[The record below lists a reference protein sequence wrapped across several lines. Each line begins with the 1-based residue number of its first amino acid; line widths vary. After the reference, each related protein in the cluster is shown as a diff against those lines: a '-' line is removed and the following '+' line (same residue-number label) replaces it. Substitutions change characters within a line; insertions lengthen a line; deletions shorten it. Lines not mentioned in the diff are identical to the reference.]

1 MKKKVLAFLLA
12 STMVIEP
19 FSVASAADFSDG
31 MGQDTVQF
39 SDDAEDVPEVENNEV
54 DQFGTDAVGEGEE
67 STETHVQIGDK
78 VWVDFDNDNGI
89 ATISGEGS
97 TWDYFLD
104 GTAVPDSSI
113 INPFVEKKFNK
124 VIIKNGVTR
133 IGDYLFHASR
143 HDYED
148 DPWDARNTEITEL
161 EIADTVTEI
170 GKYSFY
176 KVTGLSTLNFPN
188 SLQKIGSG
196 AFGSISSLKDIQLNN
211 GLKQIGYAAFGAT
224 DISEVELPQTVTELG
239 EYIFS
244 GCESLREISG
254 FENLTIIPDGLF
266 KGTAIDDYNF
276 SKITEIG
283 AHSFENTNIKKLDFT
298 SSNNLGKI
306 GVGAFEACTMLKD
319 VVLSDSIE
327 EIGAKAFSQT
337 VIKSIVLP
345 NSIKALGEEA
355 FYDCKQLESVQLS
368 NQELFL
374 GSTFKGCIQLKS
386 IIIPEKIKML
396 DRTFSGCKRL
406 STVTFNGAKTKL
418 SPQFTESNPFGGC
431 ASLSYISGF
440 DCSYANKF
448 AEKYQVKFVSLGKGS
463 HQFTAE
469 KVQIKEPTCTE
480 KGSKAYRCEICG
492 EIQDE
497 EEIPAYGHKWDNGV
511 ITKEA
516 TEKED
521 GVRTYTCRRCNET
534 KTEIIPK
541 LSAINL
547 QISQEEQYW
556 NGHYQYSFYCISDK
570 DITYYVECVKKDS
583 GQPVYDDT
591 KQDGKIKEN
600 GGRWINVDI
609 TDEDAVDIY
618 IFATNTN
625 GDYVYKKVTPNY
637 DNRPQKPAIKVGD
650 NATAIIDGDTITITG
665 TGETYGA
672 AIDWDD
678 ILNRSNIKHI
688 VVEDGIIS
696 IGQELFCN
704 FKNIKTVILPNSLK
718 RIDTWA
724 FTYCQSLESIVIP
737 EGVTEM
743 GVDVFD
749 GCSGL
754 KSISLPST
762 LRIVPCLGELN
773 GSDISG
779 LPVENITLNNGI
791 ETIGERAFQDMN
803 NLKTIIIPDS
813 VTFIEDNAFN
823 NCSVLTNLVLP
834 DSITTI
840 GNAAF
845 SGCTSLEK
853 IVLPSKLTSLGNV
866 AFGGCNAEI
875 IFPSSLKSIPELG
888 SNAVKKVTI
897 PEGVETIGY
906 QAFCSCSNLTEITL
920 PSTITSIE
928 SEAFEGTGITSFN
941 YPQNI
946 TNIPNGAFANTNLTE
961 FSVPEKVTEIDDNA
975 FYNCY
980 DLTKISIP
988 KSVTYI
994 GSDVFK
1000 YCRNLTIYG
1009 YKDTAAE
1016 SYAKANNIKFVSAD
1030 YKVIF
1035 KDNGRTQ
1042 KTEYVTKGQN
1052 ATPPTLSAKDGYT
1065 LSWDADYTNIQEDM
1079 VINAVWTKKDSGN
1092 GGGNTTIIVSPSET
1106 NKYTVTFK
1114 DRGKI
1119 VKTEKV
1125 KSGDAAEYP
1134 YINRNGYEL
1143 SWDKD
1148 FSKVTADITVN
1159 AVWTVIKPNKVTSLT
1174 AEVQKNSIDLSWDR
1188 AENTDYYLVYRKATS
1203 DTEYKQIKKTTKI
1216 LWTDEDVE
1224 PGTEYSYKVVGVC
1237 SVDGKKYQGADS
1249 DIVTAKIGTPQIGN
1263 VYSVGDLKYK
1273 VTGAKEVSV
1282 IGLAKEEV
1290 EIKIPSAVSISGKA
1304 YKVTSVQA
1312 KAFYQNEDIVS
1323 IAIGNNVIYIGKYA
1337 FYQCPNLETV
1347 KFGKRVS
1354 VISTCAFTQCSNLDN
1369 VTLPSSIRRIGAK
1382 AFYQCTSIKVLKIN
1396 GSVLEYVGKKGLAV
1410 NKTVTLR
1417 HPKKVYTKYKKL
1429 IKISGVYSKTK
1440 FVKF

>member
-39 SDDAEDVPEVENNEV
+39 SDDAEDVPEIENNVNGV
-54 DQFGTDAVGEGEE
+54 DQFSADAVGEGENSSKPPE
-67 STETHVQIGDK
+67 DAIQMGND
-78 VWVDFDNDNGI
+78 VWVTFDDSTGT
-89 ATISGEGS
+89 ATISGKGDM
-97 TWDYFLD
+97 WDYYENGKDFSN
-104 GTAVPDSSI
+104 THQ
-113 INPFVEKKFNK
+113 NPFIGKSGIKKI
-124 VIIKNGVTR
+124 VIEDGVTT
-133 IGDYLFHASR
+133 IGNYL
-143 HDYED
+143 
-148 DPWDARNTEITEL
+148 
-161 EIADTVTEI
+161 
-170 GKYSFY
+170 
-176 KVTGLSTLNFPN
+176 
-188 SLQKIGSG
+188 
-196 AFGSISSLKDIQLNN
+196 LK
-211 GLKQIGYAAFGAT
+211 GY
-224 DISEVELPQTVTELG
+224 D
-239 EYIFS
+239 
-244 GCESLREISG
+244 
-254 FENLTIIPDGLF
+254 N
-266 KGTAIDDYNF
+266 K
-276 SKITEIG
+276 
-283 AHSFENTNIKKLDFT
+283 
-298 SSNNLGKI
+298 
-306 GVGAFEACTMLKD
+306 
-319 VVLSDSIE
+319 DSIE
-327 EIGAKAFSQT
+327 EVRIEGNITKIGNYAFDNCYNLAKINFKEGINEIGRYAFENCEKLEI
-337 VIKSIVLP
+337 VVLP
-345 NSIKALGEEA
+345 NTVKTLGKYCFSECHNLKTLTLSNSLKVIPERAFQRCFNIEEVILPENLEDIGEGAFYLCKGIENITFPASIKSMGEISFADCEKLKNVVFKEGATGNLSFQMFRGCNKLENIVVPKSITSIEEQA
-355 FYDCKQLESVQLS
+355 FLDCKNLATVVVMGNTTKVRYS
-368 NQELFL
+368 NF
-374 GSTFKGCIQLKS
+374 
-386 IIIPEKIKML
+386 
-396 DRTFSGCKRL
+396 
-406 STVTFNGAKTKL
+406 
-418 SPQFTESNPFGGC
+418 SNPFEQCSNLRTIKGYSC
-431 ASLSYISGF
+431 SYIKRYYDSLSKDQKDQITFEAFEGKLHQWST
-440 DCSYANKF
+440 
-448 AEKYQVKFVSLGKGS
+448 EKEV
-463 HQFTAE
+463 
-469 KVQIKEPTCTE
+469 IKEPTCTE
-480 KGSKAYRCEICG
+480 EGENVYRCEICG
-492 EIQDE
+492 ATKKAENSL
-497 EEIPAYGHKWDNGV
+497 AYGHKWDNGV

-547 QISQEEQYW
+547 QISQEKQYW

-813 VTFIEDNAFN
+813 VTSIEDNAFN

-928 SEAFEGTGITSFN
+928 SEAFSGTGITAFN

-946 TNIPNGAFANTNLTE
+946 TNIPNGAFQNTNLTE

-994 GSDVFK
+994 GTDVFK
-1000 YCRNLTIYG
+1000 NCRNLTIYG
-1009 YKDTAAE
+1009 FKDSAAE

-1035 KDNGRTQ
+1035 KDNGRTK

-1052 ATPPTLSAKDGYT
+1052 ATPPTLEDKAGYT
-1065 LSWDADYTNIQEDM
+1065 LSWDADYTNITEDM
-1079 VINAVWTKKDSGN
+1079 VINAVWTKKDN

-1148 FSKVTADITVN
+1148 FSKVTANITVN

-1174 AEVQKNSIDLSWDR
+1174 AEVQKTSIDLSWDR
-1188 AENTDYYLVYRKATS
+1188 TENTDYYLVYRKATS

-1216 LWTDEDVE
+1216 LWSDEDVE

-1237 SVDGKKYQGADS
+1237 SVDGKKYQSADS
-1249 DIVTAKIGTPQIGN
+1249 DVVTAKIGTPQIGDT
-1263 VYSVGDLKYK
+1263 YSVGDLNYK
-1273 VTGAKEVSV
+1273 LTGTKEVTV
-1282 IGLAKEEV
+1282 TGLAKV
-1290 EIKIPSAVSISGKA
+1290 TDTLVIPSSVTISGKV

-1312 KAFYQNEDIVS
+1312 KVFYRNEDIVNV
-1323 IAIGNNVIYIGKYA
+1323 IIGNNVTYVGKYA

-1354 VISTCAFTQCSNLDN
+1354 VISTCAFTQCPNLEN

-1382 AFYQCTSIKVLKIN
+1382 AFYQCISIKVLKIN
-1396 GSVLEYVGKKGLAV
+1396 GSALEYVGKKGLAV

-1417 HPKKVYTKYKKL
+1417 LPKKVYTKYRKL
-1429 IKISGVYSKTK
+1429 IKVSGVYSKTK
-1440 FVKF
+1440 FVKY

>member
-1 MKKKVLAFLLA
+1 MFYFRSKGYNCSYTKKYYDSL
-12 STMVIEP
+12 T
-19 FSVASAADFSDG
+19 
-31 MGQDTVQF
+31 DT
-39 SDDAEDVPEVENNEV
+39 
-54 DQFGTDAVGEGEE
+54 
-67 STETHVQIGDK
+67 
-78 VWVDFDNDNGI
+78 
-89 ATISGEGS
+89 
-97 TWDYFLD
+97 
-104 GTAVPDSSI
+104 
-113 INPFVEKKFNK
+113 
-124 VIIKNGVTR
+124 
-133 IGDYLFHASR
+133 
-143 HDYED
+143 
-148 DPWDARNTEITEL
+148 
-161 EIADTVTEI
+161 
-170 GKYSFY
+170 
-176 KVTGLSTLNFPN
+176 
-188 SLQKIGSG
+188 QK
-196 AFGSISSLKDIQLNN
+196 
-211 GLKQIGYAAFGAT
+211 
-224 DISEVELPQTVTELG
+224 
-239 EYIFS
+239 
-244 GCESLREISG
+244 
-254 FENLTIIPDGLF
+254 
-266 KGTAIDDYNF
+266 
-276 SKITEIG
+276 
-283 AHSFENTNIKKLDFT
+283 
-298 SSNNLGKI
+298 
-306 GVGAFEACTMLKD
+306 
-319 VVLSDSIE
+319 
-327 EIGAKAFSQT
+327 
-337 VIKSIVLP
+337 
-345 NSIKALGEEA
+345 NSIKFDSLGEGQHEW
-355 FYDCKQLESVQLS
+355 S
-368 NQELFL
+368 
-374 GSTFKGCIQLKS
+374 
-386 IIIPEKIKML
+386 
-396 DRTFSGCKRL
+396 
-406 STVTFNGAKTKL
+406 
-418 SPQFTESNPFGGC
+418 
-431 ASLSYISGF
+431 
-440 DCSYANKF
+440 
-448 AEKYQVKFVSLGKGS
+448 
-463 HQFTAE
+463 AE
-469 KVQIKEPTCTE
+469 KVQTKEPTCTE
-480 KGSKAYRCEICG
+480 KGIKAFKCEICG
-492 EIQDE
+492 IIDE
-497 EEIPAYGHKWDNGV
+497 SSKEEVPAYDHNWDNGV
-511 ITKEA
+511 ITKQA
-516 TEKED
+516 TETEEGEIK
-521 GVRTYTCRRCNET
+521 YTCWRCNET
-534 KTEIIPK
+534 KTESIPK

-547 QISQEEQYW
+547 QIDENEQYW
-556 NGHYQYSFYCISDK
+556 NGHYQYRFWCTSNK
-570 DITYYVECVKKDS
+570 DVTYYAECVGKNS
-583 GQPVYDDT
+583 EQPVYDSER
-591 KQDGKIKEN
+591 QDGEIDVDSGK
-600 GGRWINVDI
+600 WITVDI
-609 TDEDAVDIY
+609 PDEDAVDIY
-618 IFATNTN
+618 VFATNVN
-625 GDYVYKKVTPNY
+625 GDHVSVKVTPNY
-637 DNRPQKPAIKVGD
+637 DNRPEKPVYKVGKNV
-650 NATAIIDGDTITITG
+650 NASINGDTLILTG
-665 TGETYGA
+665 NGETYDGTWWF
-672 AIDWDD
+672 DKV
-678 ILNRSNIKHI
+678 NKNSIKHI
-688 VVEDGIIS
+688 VVEDGITS
-696 IGQELFCN
+696 IGQELFYN
-704 FKNIKTVILPNSLK
+704 FKNVKTVALPTSLK
-718 RIDTWA
+718 KISTWV
-724 FTYCQSLESIVIP
+724 FEYCSSLESIVIP
-737 EGVTEM
+737 EGVIEM
-743 GVDVFD
+743 GTNIFNE
-749 GCSGL
+749 CYGL
-754 KSISLPST
+754 KSITLPST
-762 LRIVPCLGELN
+762 LQKIPCLGYLEDGYLKV
-773 GSDISG
+773 D
-779 LPVENITLNNGI
+779 NIILGDGI
-791 ETIGERAFQDMN
+791 KIIGERAFQDMN

-813 VTFIEDNAFN
+813 VTSIEDNAFN

-875 IFPSSLKSIPELG
+875 IFPSSLKRIPELG
-888 SNAVKKVTI
+888 NNAVKKVTI

-928 SEAFEGTGITSFN
+928 SEAFSGTGITAFN

-946 TNIPNGAFANTNLTE
+946 TNIPNGAFQNTNLTE

-994 GSDVFK
+994 GTDVFK
-1000 YCRNLTIYG
+1000 NCRNLTIYG
-1009 YKDTAAE
+1009 FKDSAAE

-1035 KDNGRTQ
+1035 KDNGRTK

-1052 ATPPTLSAKDGYT
+1052 ATPPTLEDKAGYT
-1065 LSWDADYTNIQEDM
+1065 LSWDADYTNITEDM

-1134 YINRNGYEL
+1134 FINRNGYEL

-1249 DIVTAKIGTPQIGN
+1249 DIVTAKIGTPQIGD

-1417 HPKKVYTKYKKL
+1417 LPKKVYTKYKKL
-1429 IKISGVYSKTK
+1429 IKVSGVYSKTK